1 MPAATARAAHSS
13 LTADPEEP
21 PLRKLYRSADGRML
35 GGVARG
41 LAGHLGLPV
50 AWVRLVFLGLFFS
63 DGFGALLYAVFW
75 IVVPLGVG
83 GIGEGHG
90 ARSVFE
96 TAADGRRRLR
106 KPDPGQVFALVA
118 LLVGAVVFV
127 VNVDMGSEA
136 DRYIWPT
143 LLIGAGSVLV
153 WRQADNARRARW
165 MEVGRSRR
173 LLQLARALA
182 GVALVGLGLA
192 VFMVVRGSAA
202 QLGNVL
208 TAAIAVLTGIAL
220 LAGPYLVR
228 MVQDL
233 SEERLMRI
241 RAQER
246 AEVAAHVHDSV
257 LHTLT
262 LIQRNADDGGE
273 VRRLARAQER
283 ELRNWLYNPEG
294 TGKDEDD
301 EPETLAEA
309 VKRSAAEVED
319 KHGVPLEVVV
329 VGDCPLDDKL
339 GAQMQAA
346 REAMVNAAKYGGE
359 GGAVQV
365 FAEVE
370 GRTVFVSV
378 RDRGPGS
385 TWTRFPPTGWAY
397 ENQSSAGCSAT
408 AALPGCVR
416 CPAGAP
422 RSSWRWK
429 GRANDREHRSHR
441 GPERRVRVVLVD
453 DHRMFRTGVQ
463 AEIGRT
469 EETGVEVVGEAAD
482 VDQAVTVITATR
494 PEVVLLDVHLPGG
507 GGVEV
512 LRRCAPL
519 MGAADDPVR
528 FLALSVSDAAEDVIG
543 VIRGGARGY
552 VTKTITGTDL
562 VDSIFRVQEGDA
574 VFSPRLAGFVLDAFA
589 STDAPPVD
597 EDMDRLTQRE
607 REVLRLIARGYAY
620 KEIAKQLFISVKT
633 VESHVSAV
641 LRKLQLSNRHE
652 LTRWATARR
661 LV

>member
-1 MPAATARAAHSS
+1 M
-13 LTADPEEP
+13 
-21 PLRKLYRSADGRML
+21 RKLYRSANGRLL

-50 AWVRLVFLGLFFS
+50 TWVRLVFLGLFVT
-63 DGFGALLYAVFW
+63 DGLGALLYAVFW

-83 GIGEGHG
+83 GVEPS
-90 ARSVFE
+90 RSVFE
-96 TAADGRRRLR
+96 TVAGRPPQTVSASRTRAR
-106 KPDPGQVFALVA
+106 SSPWSPMTI
-118 LLVGAVVFV
+118 GAVAYF
-127 VNVDMGSEA
+127 VNVDMGGET

-165 MEVGRSRR
+165 MEVSRNRR
-173 LLQLARALA
+173 LLHVARGLA

-192 VFMVVRGSAA
+192 VFLVVRGSAA

-208 TAAIAVLTGIAL
+208 TAAIAVLTGIFL

-228 MVQDL
+228 MTQDL

-262 LIQRNADDGGE
+262 LIQRNADDAGE

-309 VKRSAAEVED
+309 VKRAAAEVED

-329 VGDCPLDDKL
+329 VGDCPLDEKL
-339 GAQMQAA
+339 SAQMQAA

-378 RDRGPGS
+378 RDRGPG
-385 TWTRFPPTGWAY
+385 FDLD
-397 ENQSSAGCSAT
+397 EV
-408 AALPGCVR
+408 PGDRMGVR
-416 CPAGAP
+416 E
-422 RSSWRWK
+422 SI
-429 GRANDREHRSHR
+429 
-441 GPERRVRVVLVD
+441 
-453 DHRMFRTGVQ
+453 
-463 AEIGRT
+463 IGRMQRN
-469 EETGVEVVGEAAD
+469 GG
-482 VDQAVTVITATR
+482 TAR
-494 PEVVLLDVHLPGG
+494 LRSVPGG
-507 GGVEV
+507 GTEVE
-512 LRRCAPL
+512 LEMER
-519 MGAADDPVR
+519 
-528 FLALSVSDAAEDVIG
+528 
-543 VIRGGARGY
+543 
-552 VTKTITGTDL
+552 
-562 VDSIFRVQEGDA
+562 
-574 VFSPRLAGFVLDAFA
+574 A
-589 STDAPPVD
+589 S
-597 EDMDRLTQRE
+597 E
-607 REVLRLIARGYAY
+607 
-620 KEIAKQLFISVKT
+620 
-633 VESHVSAV
+633 
-641 LRKLQLSNRHE
+641 
-652 LTRWATARR
+652 
-661 LV
+661 